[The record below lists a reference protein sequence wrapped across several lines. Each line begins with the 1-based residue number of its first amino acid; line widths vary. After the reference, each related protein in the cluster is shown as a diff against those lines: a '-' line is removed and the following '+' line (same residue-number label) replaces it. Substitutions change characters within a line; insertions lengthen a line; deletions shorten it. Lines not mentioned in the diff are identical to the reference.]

1 MATFIMDTCVLVS
14 ALKSN
19 KGASHLFLKSFMQGK
34 IDLALSLPVF
44 REYWEVTERERLKI
58 DSETRIGVLKSL
70 TKFSIS
76 TEIHFKWRPFLVDE
90 ADNMILELAVAANA
104 NIVTHNIKDF
114 VGVENKFNIKVYR
127 PQEVI

>member
-1 MATFIMDTCVLVS
+1 MTTFIMDTCVLVS

-19 KGASHLFLKSFMQGK
+19 KGASHLFLKYFMQDK
-34 IDLALSLPVF
+34 IELALSLPVF
-44 REYWEVTERERLKI
+44 REYWEVTEREHLKI
-58 DSETRIGVLKSL
+58 DSEARIGVLKSL
-70 TKFSIS
+70 TKFSIP